1 MDKFRIGQAAW
12 IAMAEMGV
20 IVDRYEQT
28 DDGLIFYMSVP
39 KTSYECEGGKEI
51 ARAVKR
57 CLTQLGVKFA
67 DCRYK
72 VRDEHWTAEKAA
84 LAVIEAKEI
93 VGYSE

>member
-1 MDKFRIGQAAW
+1 MNKDLIGKAAW
-12 IAMAEMGV
+12 ITMAEMGV
-20 IVDRYEQT
+20 IVDRYGQT
-28 DDGLIFYMSVP
+28 DNGLIFYMSVP

-72 VRDEHWTAEKAA
+72 IRDEHWTAEKAA
-84 LAVIEAKEI
+84 LAVIEAKKLVDYQE
-93 VGYSE
+93 